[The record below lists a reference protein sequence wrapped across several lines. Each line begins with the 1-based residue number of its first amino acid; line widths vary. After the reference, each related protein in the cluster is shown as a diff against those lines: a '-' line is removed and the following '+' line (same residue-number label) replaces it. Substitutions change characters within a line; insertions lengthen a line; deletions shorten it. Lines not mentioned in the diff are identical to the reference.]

1 MMQKFAVKFPMVE
14 AVMCII
20 DSFSEIPH
28 IKILRQIEGLVLDH
42 FVRFRRNPE
51 FVLVTKDEYKELK
64 KLPAYYLTNNFSN
77 DSALIGI
84 RLKVVS

>member
-1 MMQKFAVKFPMVE
+1 MQKFAVKFPMVV

-28 IKILRQIEGLVLDH
+28 IKILRQIEELVLDY

-51 FVLVTKDEYKELK
+51 FVLVTEDEYKELK
-64 KLPAYYLTNNFSN
+64 KLPAYYLANNLSCN
-77 DSALIGI
+77 PTLLGI

>member
-1 MMQKFAVKFPMVE
+1 MVE
-14 AVMCII
+14 VVMCTI
-20 DSFSEIPH
+20 DSFAEIPH
-28 IKILRQIEGLVLDH
+28 IKLLSQIERLVLDY

-51 FVLVTKDEYKELK
+51 FVLVTKDEHKELK

-77 DSALIGI
+77 DPALIGI